1 MIRGLYT
8 SAIGM
13 MTQMNKMDTI
23 TNNIANVDTNS
34 FKQDEAII
42 QSFSDKFMKILND
55 DQSSIVKRDN
65 RIGKVS
71 LGNFVTEV
79 NTNFSAGQIKET
91 SGNLDFAISGGGF
104 FTVQATSNGQSSEKY
119 TRDGSFTF
127 NSNRELVTKDG
138 YKVLSESGNPI
149 IIPNGNFSIDESG
162 KVFSNGQLIDKLK
175 LVDFEDY
182 KTLRKYGHNLY
193 DRIEETTEK
202 PFNSSII
209 SGHIETSNVN
219 AVEEMV
225 KMINV
230 SRIYEV
236 NSNMIQS
243 HDSVIGKA
251 VNELGRKQ

>member
-1 MIRGLYT
+1 MIRGIYT

-23 TNNIANVDTNS
+23 TNNIANIDTNA

-55 DQSSIVKRDN
+55 GESLVKRNN

-79 NTNFSAGQIKET
+79 STNFAKGHIKET
-91 SGNLDFAISGGGF
+91 SGKFDFAISGDGF
-104 FTVQATSNGQSSEKY
+104 FAVQFNKDGQTSEKY
-119 TRDGSFTF
+119 TRDGAFTL
-127 NSNRELVTKDG
+127 NAKNELVTKDG
-138 YKVLSESGNPI
+138 YNVLSESGNPI
-149 IIPNGNFSIDESG
+149 TVPNGNFSIDETG
-162 KVFSNGQLIDKLK
+162 KVFSNGALVDKLK

-182 KTLRKYGHNLY
+182 KTIRKYGHNLY
-193 DRIEETTEK
+193 DKTNETTEK

-236 NSNMIQS
+236 NSNMIQT
-243 HDSVIGKA
+243 HDSALGKA
-251 VNELGRKQ
+251 VNEIARKQ